1 MFAHRR
7 AAEFVLLCLP
17 FIRGLLINQAQNGH
31 LRQGGGELPL
41 NRPFLIILKLSPRD
55 LVEKTLDHPAY
66 VSL

>member
-17 FIRGLLINQAQNGH
+17 CIRGLLINHAQNGH
-31 LRQGGGELPL
+31 LPQGGGELPL
-41 NRPFLIILKLSPRD
+41 NRPFLIILELSPRD
-55 LVEKTLDHPAY
+55 LVQKTLDHPAY